1 MEKIS
6 NIGQQYRKTVSLL
19 TFFVIWTSIFSV
31 IMSINAG
38 DFTSNLFQAV
48 YAQNNQTEAEDVQKE
63 SLVKDESLQKQDT
76 NNNDNKLQP
85 RVITNP
91 GPQNCG
97 INPNAPPCCTPGEDK
112 GCIGEVP
119 QNCGI
124 NPNAPP
130 CCTPGEDKGC
140 IGEVPQN
147 CGINPNAPP
156 CCTPGEDKGCIG
168 NDNNVS
174 ILQLGINPQNLKT
187 GDEFK
192 VQANVINNLDVPI
205 KYTGSQCG
213 GSPLDIQF
221 DKNVNINYAMAC
233 QAISTDTLG
242 THETATVQGKG
253 YEILTAENRGN
264 VNAQVTFHY
273 GIEGDNSNQKQ
284 VTESFSFDITS

>member
-1 MEKIS
+1 
-6 NIGQQYRKTVSLL
+6 
-19 TFFVIWTSIFSV
+19 
-31 IMSINAG
+31 
-38 DFTSNLFQAV
+38 
-48 YAQNNQTEAEDVQKE
+48 
-63 SLVKDESLQKQDT
+63 
-76 NNNDNKLQP
+76 
-85 RVITNP
+85 
-91 GPQNCG
+91 
-97 INPNAPPCCTPGEDK
+97 
-112 GCIGEVP
+112 
-119 QNCGI
+119 
-124 NPNAPP
+124 
-130 CCTPGEDKGC
+130 
-140 IGEVPQN
+140 
-147 CGINPNAPP
+147 
-156 CCTPGEDKGCIG
+156 
-168 NDNNVS
+168 
-174 ILQLGINPQNLKT
+174 LQLGINPQNLKT

>member
-6 NIGQQYRKTVSLL
+6 NIGKQYRKTVSLL

-112 GCIGEVP
+112 GCIG
-119 QNCGI
+119 
-124 NPNAPP
+124 
-130 CCTPGEDKGC
+130 
-140 IGEVPQN
+140 
-147 CGINPNAPP
+147 
-156 CCTPGEDKGCIG
+156 

-192 VQANVINNLDVPI
+192 VQANLINNLDVPI